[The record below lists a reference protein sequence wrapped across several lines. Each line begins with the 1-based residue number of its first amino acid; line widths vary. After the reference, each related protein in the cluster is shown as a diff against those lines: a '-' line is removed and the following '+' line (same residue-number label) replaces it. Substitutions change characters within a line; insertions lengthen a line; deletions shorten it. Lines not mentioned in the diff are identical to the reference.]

1 MASQQALT
9 LYDTPRAS
17 IDGKR
22 QSDARWPS
30 TSHSP
35 SMSRQPS
42 SANLEHK
49 RAGQAPTRHA
59 ATSWTA
65 HRRATPLLVLG
76 WIGLSSAVILN
87 NRHILIDRSFDY
99 PITLTTIHLVFQ
111 TVATQVLH
119 RFTELISG
127 PVPDQSYRPL
137 PSSDSTELAELAIK
151 EEDAEGVSA
160 STMSP
165 EEWKRRSVEMDL
177 QTWVRRILPVAILFS
192 LSLVL
197 SNWAYLYC
205 SVAFIHILKSFA
217 PVAILLAAFAFRTKT
232 FSFLLLGIVAVISF
246 GVGMASYGQVDFA
259 RIGFTIQMTAIA
271 IEATRVTLIQ
281 ILLTPP
287 AAPQP
292 GEPAPAPLAP
302 ALATGM
308 SPLKSLYFFAPAG
321 LAVNLVFL
329 VAVEGMPAVR
339 AIPQLGLLTI
349 LGNASLTFALNL
361 SSIML
366 IGISAMVMGLAKIF
380 KDVLMVVLPVF
391 FLGENLSGL
400 QYVGYSIATA
410 GLVAYKFYG

>member
-1 MASQQALT
+1 
-9 LYDTPRAS
+9 
-17 IDGKR
+17 
-22 QSDARWPS
+22 
-30 TSHSP
+30 
-35 SMSRQPS
+35 
-42 SANLEHK
+42 
-49 RAGQAPTRHA
+49 
-59 ATSWTA
+59 
-65 HRRATPLLVLG
+65 
-76 WIGLSSAVILN
+76 
-87 NRHILIDRSFDY
+87 
-99 PITLTTIHLVFQ
+99 
-111 TVATQVLH
+111 
-119 RFTELISG
+119 
-127 PVPDQSYRPL
+127 
-137 PSSDSTELAELAIK
+137 
-151 EEDAEGVSA
+151 
-160 STMSP
+160 
-165 EEWKRRSVEMDL
+165 
-177 QTWVRRILPVAILFS
+177 
-192 LSLVL
+192 
-197 SNWAYLYC
+197 
-205 SVAFIHILKSFA
+205 
-217 PVAILLAAFAFRTKT
+217 
-232 FSFLLLGIVAVISF
+232 
-246 GVGMASYGQVDFA
+246 MASYGQVDFA

-391 FLGENLSGL
+391 FLGENVSALTSDLHCSTVADNCHSLQLSGL